1 MFDHSEDF
9 LCFRDFDS
17 ILDLILNLLKDV
29 DEVDVLTFLSYS
41 TGLKFKRITNVSRL
55 LLSLL
60 LFVPNYMLLNKHKHL
75 PATDFPFLDISESE
89 SDEEANNAKYEIAL
103 YNNCFVLYNDL
114 LIHLNMLSRCLNS
127 YNYTYG
133 NGQTLFSEL
142 ATYFNKHIDNIKKER
157 SDLINID
164 TNSKY
169 RYFSTQQFECLN
181 TIRYLRILD
190 MPLNK
195 IAEFLKNRDINK
207 IQKMLSEQKE
217 TVIKKQQELKIIEKK
232 IDNRLKNLKTAINAK
247 LDTIEVKQIEK
258 RRIVPMNN
266 NLEINSYIDAD
277 FETSIR
283 KLEQNQ
289 KEAVVF
295 LGKVGL
301 GISKEHFL
309 KKQFKNYNRV
319 FLILD
324 NEDMFNGKIEEIP
337 QEICV
342 SICFC
347 GSHKDASKYYEKLMK
362 YIEKHKLKIS
372 GFSKEISMID
382 FGITNDTS
390 KFVTEIQIPI
400 EQE

>member
-1 MFDHSEDF
+1 
-9 LCFRDFDS
+9 
-17 ILDLILNLLKDV
+17 
-29 DEVDVLTFLSYS
+29 
-41 TGLKFKRITNVSRL
+41 
-55 LLSLL
+55 
-60 LFVPNYMLLNKHKHL
+60 
-75 PATDFPFLDISESE
+75 
-89 SDEEANNAKYEIAL
+89 
-103 YNNCFVLYNDL
+103 
-114 LIHLNMLSRCLNS
+114 
-127 YNYTYG
+127 
-133 NGQTLFSEL
+133 
-142 ATYFNKHIDNIKKER
+142 
-157 SDLINID
+157 
-164 TNSKY
+164 
-169 RYFSTQQFECLN
+169 
-181 TIRYLRILD
+181 